1 MSEKILSPDKTIDKS
16 DPGDELQRNI
26 RYQNACAVII
36 LIETYVGKHSY
47 VAIWCEQHDDV
58 LGERL
63 DGLFDFYQIKTRKPE
78 NGYWQNNHDEVKN
91 SLKKFV
97 SHNKKFPEKVGKF
110 YFVSNAEFL
119 DSTAKDKIGN
129 SPIRL
134 IKAIIEE
141 KNNKTPI
148 CDELQKTITK
158 LSKHCDCNEN
168 ELKKVLLNTEFIR
181 SPERDSYESII
192 SHDFLPQINLCDSL
206 YRPEI
211 NALRDELIHKVFKA
225 SSLSVDSAEKHWYCV
240 HGDFSKNPY
249 LKAKRIS
256 LESFEILI
264 QSHQSVPLRFAKV
277 VKTYPLNSSSSN
289 MSKLEKKFHYAGLSE
304 YLETMQNRMLAA
316 ELKLLELA
324 NRNPETYEE
333 KVNQITA
340 LVKGEC
346 DESSLQSKTLTPPY
360 RENMLRILFERLRKT
375 SEKRPHMIFNQEYE
389 FLVGVA
395 GILTNECAVWWSEKF
410 DLELMS

>member
-1 MSEKILSPDKTIDKS
+1 MSEKELSPDKTIDKS

-36 LIETYVGKHSY
+36 LIETYVGRQRY
-47 VAIWCEQHDDV
+47 IAIWCEHHDDI

-78 NGYWQNNHDEVKN
+78 NGYWQLNHDEIKN

-97 SHNKKFPEKVGKF
+97 SHSKKFPKKVGRF

-119 DSTAKDKIGN
+119 NSKAKDLIGK
-129 SPIRL
+129 SPIKL
-134 IKAIIEE
+134 LEAIIEE

-148 CDELQKTITK
+148 CEELKKTITS
-158 LSKHCDCNEN
+158 LSKHCNCTEDEI
-168 ELKKVLLNTEFIR
+168 KQVLLNTEFIR

-192 SHDFLPQINLCDSL
+192 SHEFLPQIDLCDSL
-206 YRPEI
+206 NRSEI
-211 NALRDELIHKVFKA
+211 NALRDELIHHAFKA
-225 SSLSVDSAEKHWYCV
+225 SSLSVDSAENHWYCV
-240 HGDFSKNPY
+240 HGDFSKNPR
-249 LKAKRIS
+249 LKSKRIT
-256 LESFEILI
+256 LESFKILV
-264 QSHQSVPLRFAKV
+264 QSHHSVPLRFTKV
-277 VKTYPLNSSSSN
+277 VKNYNLKGSSSN

-304 YLETMQNRMLAA
+304 HLETMQNRMLAA
-316 ELKLLELA
+316 ELKLLEIA

-333 KVNQITA
+333 KVNQITT

-346 DESSLQSKTLTPPY
+346 DESSLESKTQTPPF
-360 RENMLRILFERLRKT
+360 RENMLRIVFERLRKT

-395 GILTNECAVWWSEKF
+395 GILTNECAVWWSERF
-410 DLELMS
+410 DLESMS